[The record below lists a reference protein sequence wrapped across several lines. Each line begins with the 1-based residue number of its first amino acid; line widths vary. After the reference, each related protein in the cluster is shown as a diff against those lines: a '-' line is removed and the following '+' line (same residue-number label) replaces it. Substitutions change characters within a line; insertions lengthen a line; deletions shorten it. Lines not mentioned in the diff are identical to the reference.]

1 MMVSYFIME
10 ANNNNLSIHTGET
23 GASSMYSI
31 SFFQISCCNGIDSF
45 RIESILAQAWLS
57 NSRSPGWSM
66 NIIRCQSYSAAMYC
80 ISSFCWAIAQAVK
93 RFSSCCSG
101 TSLTTS
107 HVFTSLSCPLIS
119 MYSPGAI
126 HTSSHVPGKPR
137 LSDIISIF
145 RVVETVSR
153 KENCPFISVSLHTQ
167 LRILP
172 SSSYRPITMLSGRLA
187 NSP

>member
-1 MMVSYFIME
+1 MTVCRMIQPETLEEALEALAGERATMMVSYFIME

-80 ISSFCWAIAQAVK
+80 ISSFC
-93 RFSSCCSG
+93 
-101 TSLTTS
+101 
-107 HVFTSLSCPLIS
+107 
-119 MYSPGAI
+119 
-126 HTSSHVPGKPR
+126 
-137 LSDIISIF
+137 
-145 RVVETVSR
+145 
-153 KENCPFISVSLHTQ
+153 
-167 LRILP
+167 
-172 SSSYRPITMLSGRLA
+172 
-187 NSP
+187 